1 MSALLEAAAAN
12 DPRRAVDLARDS
24 NGTLMAFLIRIGS
37 RDKPRLEFGCVAAS
51 SARATEQHLDLCTPG
66 ERFEV
71 IPVTGEPFMV
81 SPVRQ
86 DIQVAMLKGAIRG

>member
-1 MSALLEAAAAN
+1 MSAILDTAARL
-12 DPRRAVDLARDS
+12 DP
-24 NGTLMAFLIRIGS
+24 IRS
-37 RDKPRLEFGCVAAS
+37 RD
-51 SARATEQHLDLCTPG
+51 LDLTDAEMGYAAC

>member
-1 MSALLEAAAAN
+1 MSALLDN
-12 DPRRAVDLARDS
+12 LARLDP
-24 NGTLMAFLIRIGS
+24 IRS
-37 RDKPRLEFGCVAAS
+37 RD
-51 SARATEQHLDLCTPG
+51 LDLTDAEMGYAAC